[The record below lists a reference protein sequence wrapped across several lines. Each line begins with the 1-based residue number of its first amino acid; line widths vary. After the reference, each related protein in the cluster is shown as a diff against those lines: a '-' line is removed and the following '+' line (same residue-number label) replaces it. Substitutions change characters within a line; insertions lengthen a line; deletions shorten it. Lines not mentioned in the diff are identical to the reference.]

1 MFRKNFKLVGNI
13 ILVTLIQSSI
23 NEIIRKIM
31 EEDNGKELPESATQ
45 GPNYELI
52 NLNADSDTNDPN
64 VDNFD
69 KMVDTDK
76 IDGNEAIGGNDV
88 EYDQN
93 ENVKHYNEV
102 KSRKREIKIKEIKER
117 VKRKKEKEKVARK
130 KTLQL
135 AGDKKKQSERDFK
148 EPSGREAQQVLG
160 KPFAGDEMKDTERN
174 MREDTLKDT
183 HSIVIGHS
191 IVESDENKTVHTKL
205 LEAGENIKGNDQIQ
219 ADQTNNTTETDANA
233 KNTSPL
239 RKAKQVLGETGSP
252 VRKRETERKLAG
264 QSEMTYSSTG
274 NDSVTHEKTESNCDT
289 NSSVTTSTNSRNENP
304 EKILSLCQK
313 GDWIVLEQILR
324 NTKKGNPL
332 LSRQDKVSDR

>member
-1 MFRKNFKLVGNI
+1 
-13 ILVTLIQSSI
+13 
-23 NEIIRKIM
+23 M
-31 EEDNGKELPESATQ
+31 EEDNGKELQESATQ
-45 GPNYELI
+45 GPDYAPI
-52 NLNADSDTNDPN
+52 NLNADPDTNDPN
-64 VDNFD
+64 IDTFD
-69 KMVDTDK
+69 TMVDTD
-76 IDGNEAIGGNDV
+76 INDGNEAIGGNDV

-93 ENVKHYNEV
+93 ENVKHYNAV

-135 AGDKKKQSERDFK
+135 AGDKKKLSERDFK

-160 KPFAGDEMKDTERN
+160 KPFVGDEMKDTERN
-174 MREDTLKDT
+174 MKEDTVKDT
-183 HSIVIGHS
+183 HSVVIGHS
-191 IVESDENKTVHTKL
+191 IVESDENKTGHTKL
-205 LEAGENIKGNDQIQ
+205 LEAGENIIIGNDQIQ

-239 RKAKQVLGETGSP
+239 RKEKQVLGETGSP

-264 QSEMTYSSTG
+264 QSEMTISSTG

-289 NSSVTTSTNSRNENP
+289 NSSVTTSSNSRNENP

-332 LSRQDKVSDR
+332 LSRQDKVSDK

>member
-1 MFRKNFKLVGNI
+1 
-13 ILVTLIQSSI
+13 
-23 NEIIRKIM
+23 M
-31 EEDNGKELPESATQ
+31 EEDNGKELKESPTQ
-45 GPNYELI
+45 NPDYEPI
-52 NLNADSDTNDPN
+52 NLNADPDANAPN
-64 VDNFD
+64 VDKFD
-69 KMVDTDK
+69 KMVDTD
-76 IDGNEAIGGNDV
+76 INDGNEAIGGNDV

-93 ENVKHYNEV
+93 ENVKHYNEL

-148 EPSGREAQQVLG
+148 EPSGREAQKVLD
-160 KPFAGDEMKDTERN
+160 KPLAGDEVKNREKDMKENTV
-174 MREDTLKDT
+174 KDT
-183 HSIVIGHS
+183 HSVVIGNH

-205 LEAGENIKGNDQIQ
+205 LEAEENIIGNDQIQ
-219 ADQTNNTTETDANA
+219 ADQTNKNTTETDVNA
-233 KNTSPL
+233 KTNSPL
-239 RKAKQVLGETGSP
+239 RKAKQALGETGSP

-264 QSEMTYSSTG
+264 QGAMTNSSPG

-289 NSSVTTSTNSRNENP
+289 NSSVTTSSISRNENP

-332 LSRQDKVSDR
+332 LSRQDQVSDR